1 MHQTIKKVTEDIKE
15 FKYNTAIASIMEYV
29 NLLVEA
35 GLGFAKQSSKS
46 SLQIEIKARNSI
58 YLRNL
63 ALILAPFAPH
73 LAEEVWVNVLGEKF
87 SIHRAVWPKYD
98 PKKTLEETVTIAVQ
112 VNGKLRALLTVTSDR
127 VDDQEFVISLAKK
140 DEKVSKW
147 VLGGTIKKEI
157 YVKGKLVNFVV

>member
-29 NLLVEA
+29 NLLIEA
-35 GLGFAKQSSKS
+35 GLGFSKQSSKPS
-46 SLQIEIKARNSI
+46 VQTDIKTRNSI

-73 LAEEVWVNVLGEKF
+73 LAEEVWVNVLEEKF
-87 SIHRAVWPKYD
+87 SIHRAVWPKHD
-98 PKKTLEETVTIAVQ
+98 PKKTFEETVTIAVQ
-112 VNGKLRALLTVTSDR
+112 VNGKLRSLMTVTSDQ

-147 VLGGTIKKEI
+147 ISGEVIKKEI